1 MLDPKTAQRIIHA
14 TRKALIVDS
23 SMAGTRMLA
32 ELIRSVTSS
41 HVVQAQTMGEAM
53 SLAGTF
59 DPNLIF
65 VAQDAAI
72 DGAALTK
79 LIRKSEMNCRK
90 APIIMILTEA
100 KAATI
105 VAARDAGVHEFLVKP
120 FTMKD
125 LIRRLEAI
133 TLKPRDWVEAVDY
146 IGPDRRRFNSADYKG
161 PQKRK
166 AVVVDHDKAQI
177 EQAVRIVV
185 SAAKALALDPIQVR
199 RALNTQVEALKALAA
214 KTHNASLAQA
224 TQGLA
229 AAMTQPTLTDGLLAP
244 HVAALSAF
252 LPKADSQAA

>member
-1 MLDPKTAQRIIHA
+1 MLDPKTAQRIIQA
-14 TRKALIVDS
+14 SRKVLIVDS
-23 SMAGTRMLA
+23 STAGTRMLA

-53 SLAGTF
+53 SLAGSF
-59 DPNLIF
+59 DPQIIF
-65 VAQDAAI
+65 VAQDSAI

-79 LIRKSEMNCRK
+79 LIRKSELACRK
-90 APIIMILTEA
+90 AAVIMILAEA
-100 KAATI
+100 TAATI

-125 LIRRLEAI
+125 LVRRLEAI
-133 TLKPRDWVEAVDY
+133 SLKSRDWVEAVDY

-166 AVVVDHDKAQI
+166 AVVVDQDKAQI

-185 SAAKALALDPIQVR
+185 SAAKALALDPVQVR
-199 RALNTQVEALKALAA
+199 RALGAQVEILKAVAA
-214 KTHNASLAQA
+214 KTHNAALAQA

-229 AAMTQPTLTDGLLAP
+229 GALSQPTLTDSLLAP
-244 HVAALSAF
+244 HVAALSVF
-252 LPKADSQAA
+252 MPKADTKAA